1 MDDPILVE
9 VDQSFDCLLDVAG
22 TFAFAE
28 KLFLAESVEKR
39 PRTQLYHQIQVIAFF
54 VAFI

>member
-9 VDQSFDCLLDVAG
+9 VYQSFDCLLDVAG
-22 TFAFAE
+22 TFALAE
-28 KLFLAESVEKR
+28 KLFLAESVKKR

>member
-9 VDQSFDCLLDVAG
+9 VDQSFYGLLDVVS
-22 TFAFAE
+22 TFVFAE